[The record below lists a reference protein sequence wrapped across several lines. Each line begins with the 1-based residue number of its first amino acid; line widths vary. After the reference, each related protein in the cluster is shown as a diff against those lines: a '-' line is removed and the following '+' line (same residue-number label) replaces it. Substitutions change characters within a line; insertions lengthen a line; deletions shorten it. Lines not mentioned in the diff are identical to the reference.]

1 MGNGWRFAGE
11 PGLLAAGMETDPPP
25 SRGWGFTSKPT
36 PREQQPIGSPGCFPS
51 LGRIRRDAF
60 LRRMLSRAAV
70 RGEALEGGESSNSR
84 RPPLGTGPA
93 ELSLKTALGSEE
105 TWAPRAEL
113 VTSIL
118 FCEKRGGLPFL

>member
-1 MGNGWRFAGE
+1 MGGAS
-11 PGLLAAGMETDPPP
+11 LANLGSWP
-25 SRGWGFTSKPT
+25 RGWKLTRPPHGAGASQANL
-36 PREQQPIGSPGCFPS
+36 PRGEQQPIGSPGCFPS